1 MTEKETNE
9 GDDIFLNLA
18 PKVIIYVELFFL
30 FLFCCSNNYI
40 IRDKKLEIT
49 EKFEIP
55 EKSLAWFGV
64 VLQFG
69 RVFGTFLIIA
79 YVLIC
84 KTFKKMKYYTCASI
98 FIKSFV
104 FLIYC
109 IDLFKGWTFC
119 VMVIVSIL
127 IQGLCHSLIELFFHV
142 WINHFLF
149 LNLFSLSI
157 SIGASPLS
165 NIIGAYILKN
175 DSISC
180 CSIKLFITIL
190 VLDLIFFVTVYY
202 YDCCHDDK
210 YFNLSYSKVENEKKY
225 HLNDDKNNEFQ
236 SKMNYEYLKS
246 KFSKKYDFCSIALS
260 RAILK
265 FSFFGIYALLKNYY
279 DKLDGDEELNQ
290 FLTYIPFINSDNIL
304 NIIFYLPSI
313 GLLIGAGLSFFDWFK
328 KDETILFISI
338 LIGIFGT
345 LAYISNKL
353 YFVISIFIFYVLAN
367 IIIPSLIQKSFD
379 CFKDDEQLQ
388 EISYAFNCFIYLV
401 FGNLLP
407 SILNTKK
414 ESTNYLMKIYLLIVW
429 ANLFLIVFYICKKE
443 EKNNDRDSQNKSN
456 KAEELQNLN
465 INS

>member
-1 MTEKETNE
+1 MIVEKKE
-9 GDDIFLNLA
+9 DDNNPDIEIKTSVKF
-18 PKVIIYVELFFL
+18 IIYNELFFL

-40 IRDKKLEIT
+40 IRDKKLEII

-55 EKSLAWFGV
+55 EKGLAWFGV

-119 VMVIVSIL
+119 AMVIVSIL

-149 LNLFSLSI
+149 WNLFSLSI

-165 NIIGAYILKN
+165 NIIGAYFLKN

-180 CSIKLFITIL
+180 CSIKLFIFIL
-190 VLDLIFFVTVYY
+190 VLDLIFCVTAYY
-202 YDCCHDDK
+202 YDCYHDDK
-210 YFNLSYSKVENEKKY
+210 YFNLSYSKVKEDKKEENYVCNKDR
-225 HLNDDKNNEFQ
+225 NDKFIK
-236 SKMNYEYLKS
+236 KMNYEYLKS
-246 KFSKKYDFCSIALS
+246 KFSEKYDFFSIALS

-265 FSFFGIYALLKNYY
+265 FSFFGIYALLKKYY
-279 DKLDGDEELNQ
+279 YKLDGDEELNE
-290 FLTYIPFINSDNIL
+290 FLIYF
-304 NIIFYLPSI
+304 LPSI
-313 GLLIGAGLSFFDWFK
+313 GLFIGAGLSFFNWFK
-328 KDETILFISI
+328 KNETILIISF

-345 LAYISNKL
+345 LACINNKKC
-353 YFVISIFIFYVLAN
+353 FIISIFIFYVLAN
-367 IIIPSLIQKSFD
+367 LIIPSLIQKSFD
-379 CFKDDEQLQ
+379 CFEDEQLH
-388 EISYAFNCFIYLV
+388 EISYAFNYFIYLV
-401 FGNLLP
+401 IGNLLP
-407 SILNTKK
+407 SILNLNI
-414 ESTNYLMKIYLLIVW
+414 ECTNSLMKFYLLIVW
-429 ANLFLIVFYICKKE
+429 ANVFLILIYICKNKKE
-443 EKNNDRDSQNKSN
+443 KKNSDTKERMLDHSN
-456 KAEELQNLN
+456 SEVELEEY
-465 INS
+465 S